1 MSFENNYQNCYNFKK
16 ITFPNGLLDEAV
28 DATYII
34 HLEGNGRYENILKQL
49 ELYQPTKIV
58 YIVFNKGFKNCEKDK
73 NISLPAHDLVDAFL
87 EIFKHSNGLSQ
98 NYGNILILE
107 DDFIFSEKI
116 KDTTNCVNICTF
128 LNNHKNQDFQYL
140 LGCIPLMQVPC
151 TQDCK
156 HYKIIASLATHS
168 VIYTKSNREKI
179 LQVEQTKIVDWDKYS
194 NFNIERFLYCEPLC
208 YQLFPETENSKH
220 WGDNQFLK
228 LFFTIV
234 KGCVPLLKLDTQV
247 EPGYSICYFL
257 SKIILFFILF
267 ILFIIIYKIVKNM
280 FIKNKKNKKIN

>member
-1 MSFENNYQNCYNFKK
+1 
-16 ITFPNGLLDEAV
+16 
-28 DATYII
+28 
-34 HLEGNGRYENILKQL
+34 
-49 ELYQPTKIV
+49 
-58 YIVFNKGFKNCEKDK
+58 
-73 NISLPAHDLVDAFL
+73 
-87 EIFKHSNGLSQ
+87 
-98 NYGNILILE
+98 
-107 DDFIFSEKI
+107 
-116 KDTTNCVNICTF
+116 
-128 LNNHKNQDFQYL
+128 
-140 LGCIPLMQVPC
+140 MQVPC
-151 TQDCK
+151 TLDCK

-234 KGCVPLLKLDTQV
+234 KVCVPLLKLDTQV

-267 ILFIIIYKIVKNM
+267 IITYKIVKKY
-280 FIKNKKNKKIN
+280 FHKKQKK